1 MAEQPWASACSLYS
15 SDPSS
20 DGGGRS
26 GTRLRG
32 LLRKRAADRVGL
44 PSLPSP
50 WATLRGREC
59 LIRRSVCG
67 RELSKGVRTATQG
80 GGAGPPGGL
89 VWIIA
94 ERGAQAGAGL
104 RGQWPRAAPAE
115 VGPLPPPPRPSASPG
130 ESLESLPA
138 PFWESRV
145 GRIWRLRR
153 PRALQRP
160 LSRRPGPGLRT
171 SGSPQGIMRGLARTG
186 RGGRSQRPS
195 GLLPDGPPPP
205 ALPGPYSISFGTL
218 GL

>member
-32 LLRKRAADRVGL
+32 LLRKRAAHRVGL

-50 WATLRGREC
+50 WATLRGQEC
-59 LIRRSVCG
+59 LILRSVCG
-67 RELSKGVRTATQG
+67 RELSKGMRTATQG

-153 PRALQRP
+153 PRATEPEAGARTSDLGVSSGDHEGPSPDRE
-160 LSRRPGPGLRT
+160 RRPQPAPLR
-171 SGSPQGIMRGLARTG
+171 
-186 RGGRSQRPS
+186 
-195 GLLPDGPPPP
+195 PPP
-205 ALPGPYSISFGTL
+205 
-218 GL
+218 